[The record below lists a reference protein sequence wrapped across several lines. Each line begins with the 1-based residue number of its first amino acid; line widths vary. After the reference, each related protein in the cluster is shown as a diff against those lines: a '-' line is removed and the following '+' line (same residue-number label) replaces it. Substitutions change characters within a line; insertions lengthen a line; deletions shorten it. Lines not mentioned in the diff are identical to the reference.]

1 MKGYRDIDSKF
12 RYVIVAAK
20 RAKELLKGAKPKIK
34 SKSKNL
40 IRVAQEEVDNGF
52 VNYELIPE
60 KIKEVSDTEE
70 DIFIGEGLSAKI
82 GILGKELPKEPDSK
96 PKKK

>member
-1 MKGYRDIDSKF
+1 MKSYGDIDSKF

-20 RAKELLKGAKPKIK
+20 RAKELLKGAKPRIK

-40 IRVAQEEVDNGF
+40 IRVAQEEVENGF

-60 KIKEVSDTEE
+60 KINEVSNTEE
-70 DIFIGEGLSAKI
+70 DIFIGEGLGAKI
-82 GILGKELPKEPDSK
+82 GSLGKELPTKPDSK
-96 PKKK
+96 PKK

>member
-1 MKGYRDIDSKF
+1 MKGYGDIDSKF

-20 RAKELLKGAKPKIK
+20 RAKELLKGSKPRIK

-40 IRVAQEEVDNGF
+40 IRVAQEEVEGGF

-60 KIKEVSDTEE
+60 KINEVSDTEE
-70 DIFIGEGLSAKI
+70 DIFIGEDLGAKI
-82 GILGKELPKEPDSK
+82 GILGKELPTKMDSK